1 VKRVGNLWN
10 RIVSADNLILA
21 AQRASRGKRMKSA
34 ALTFNSRLGDALI
47 TLRHELISGRY
58 LPGRYTTFEVC
69 DPKTRYISAAP
80 FRDRVVHHAV
90 YNIIGPIFESTFI
103 HDTYANRCGFGTHK
117 ALRRFTSF
125 LRQSTYVLQCDISK
139 YFPSIDHEI
148 LKQKLRK
155 KIKCRETLRLID
167 LIINKSNLQEPV
179 NRYFPHDDLFSPFE
193 RRRGLPLGNLT
204 SQFFANLFLSELD
217 HFVKEDL
224 RVRKYLRY
232 VDDFALFSDDL
243 DFLRDCAEKIKDFL
257 ELERLLLHPRKTR
270 IVNTDGGASFVGF
283 TIFSDRIRIRSE
295 NVRRA
300 RQRFHRLEKKYE
312 AGIVDEKHVRQSLMS
327 WIGHARHADSFRLRE
342 SMFGQL
348 SFSRGGTKNGHDP

>member
-1 VKRVGNLWN
+1 VKRVGKLWD
-10 RIVSADNLILA
+10 RLVSEENLILA
-21 AQRASRGKRMKSA
+21 AHRASRGKRMKPA
-34 ALTFNSRLGDALI
+34 VLTFNSRLGDLLV

-58 LPGRYTTFEVC
+58 LPGRYKTFEVC
-69 DPKTRYISAAP
+69 DPKKRYISAAP
-80 FRDRVVHHAV
+80 FRDRVVHHAA

-103 HDTYANRCGFGTHK
+103 HDTYANRCGFGTHM

-148 LKQKLRK
+148 IKQKLRK
-155 KIKCRETLRLID
+155 KIKCRETLRLLD
-167 LIINKSNLQEPV
+167 LIINGSNPQEPV

-204 SQFFANLFLSELD
+204 SQFFANLFLSDLD
-217 HFVKEDL
+217 HFVKEEL

-243 DFLRDCAEKIKDFL
+243 DFLHECAENIKNFL

-270 IVNTDGGASFVGF
+270 IVNTNGGASFVGF
-283 TIFSDRIRIRSE
+283 TILPDRLRIRSE

-300 RQRFHRLEKKYE
+300 RKRFHRLERDYE
-312 AGIVDEKHVRQSLMS
+312 VGVVDEKQVRQSIMS
-327 WIGHARHADSFRLRE
+327 WIGHARHADSYRLRE
-342 SMFGQL
+342 TMFGQL
-348 SFSRGGTKNGHDP
+348 SFSRGGTKNGHHP